1 MCNVGTHRIAPHL
14 DERSVLMLSIDP
26 QSDVGAI
33 IDTLLTGAIVI
44 RSPTLDD
51 QQTGERPKR
60 TRPRHAQDYPSRVV
74 AYSSVLA
81 APP

>member
-14 DERSVLMLSIDP
+14 DERSILMLSIDP

-51 QQTGERPKR
+51 EQTGTRPKR
-60 TRPRHAQDYPSRVV
+60 TRPRHTQDYSSRVV
-74 AYSSVLA
+74 G
-81 APP
+81 